1 MLSLVSFACIPGLK
15 DDRLLILL
23 SEAQR
28 PSSLGHSHPLVTVS
42 LLVTMV
48 LMSTGLA
55 MRPSLGQAR
64 LPAREEDGGGR
75 GAGTGLAQRSG
86 NPHIHRNQNSIRTA
100 CDLENIWL
108 TASDH
113 RPVSKCLAPS
123 VPHPQR
129 WGL

>member
-1 MLSLVSFACIPGLK
+1 MEGGFYSMLSLVSFACIPGLK

-28 PSSLGHSHPLVTVS
+28 PSSLGHSHSLVTVS

-86 NPHIHRNQNSIRTA
+86 NPHIHRNQNRA
-100 CDLENIWL
+100 FEL
-108 TASDH
+108 
-113 RPVSKCLAPS
+113 PVILKTF
-123 VPHPQR
+123 
-129 WGL
+129 G